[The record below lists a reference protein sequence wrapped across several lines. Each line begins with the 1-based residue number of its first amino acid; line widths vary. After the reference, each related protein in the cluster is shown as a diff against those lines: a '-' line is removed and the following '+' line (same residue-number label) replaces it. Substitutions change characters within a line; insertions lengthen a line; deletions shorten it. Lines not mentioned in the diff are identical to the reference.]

1 MNFRKLTTLVLAA
14 GSLAAWAGQPQRL
27 NVEAGAF
34 HPVLSP
40 DGSVLLYSTVDHTG
54 LKALDLA
61 DGSVTVID
69 EAPSAGFQPV
79 FSADGSTVFYRTATM
94 VDGLLCRD
102 LRSYDFCTGGSTLLA
117 KPSRRNDNMNAIA
130 DQKTYACSDFTE
142 IEVCLDGRVTRVSP
156 VADAHSYLW
165 ASLSSDASRL
175 AFSEPFQGVFISKAD
190 GSEARRVLE
199 KGDYVSWAGPSTV
212 IAVVSHDDG
221 YVILDSRLV
230 AVNIN
235 TGITR
240 LLTPEDVKVSEA
252 TASPSGLVVYSDLDG
267 NLFTLDIN
275 AQ

>member
-40 DGSVLLYSTVDHTG
+40 DGSVLLYSTVD
-54 LKALDLA
+54 
-61 DGSVTVID
+61 
-69 EAPSAGFQPV
+69 
-79 FSADGSTVFYRTATM
+79 
-94 VDGLLCRD
+94 GLLCRD
-102 LRSYDFCTGGSTLLA
+102 LRSYDFGTGGSTLLA
-117 KPSRRNDNMNAIA
+117 KPSRRNDNLNAIA

-165 ASLSSDASRL
+165 ASLSPDASRL
-175 AFSEPFQGVFISKAD
+175 AFSEPVQGVFVSKAD
-190 GSEARRVLE
+190 GSEARRILE

-221 YVILDSRLV
+221 YVVLDSRLV

-240 LLTPEDVKVSEA
+240 RLTPEDVKVSEA
-252 TASPSGLVVYSDLDG
+252 TASSSGLVVYSDLDG

>member
-1 MNFRKLTTLVLAA
+1 MNIRKLTTLALAA

-27 NVEAGAF
+27 DVEAGAF

-54 LKALDLA
+54 LKALDLT
-61 DGSVTVID
+61 DGHITVID

-79 FSADGSTVFYRTATM
+79 FSTDGHTVYYRTASTM
-94 VDGLLCRD
+94 DGLLYRD
-102 LRSYDFCTGGSTLLA
+102 IRSYDFSTARSTQLA
-117 KPSRRNDNMNAIA
+117 KPSRRHDNLGSIA
-130 DQKTYACSDFTE
+130 AESYACSDFST
-142 IEVCLDGRVTRVSP
+142 IEVYLDGRLTNVSP
-156 VADAHSYLW
+156 VEDAHSYLW
-165 ASLSSDASRL
+165 ASLSPDATQL
-175 AFSEPFQGVFISKAD
+175 AFSEPFQGVFVSKSD
-190 GSEARRVLE
+190 GTAPRRILE
-199 KGDYVSWAGPSTV
+199 KGDYVNWAGPSTL

-235 TGITR
+235 TGIVR
-240 LLTPEDVKVSEA
+240 WLTPEDVKVSEA
-252 TASPSGLVVYSDLDG
+252 TASASGMVVYSDLDG